1 MIGWKNCIINRWK
14 NNEPKT
20 SGNRVDDDEFV
31 LAGPSVESSKKKSKS
46 APKTENTVHIISST
60 PVS

>member
-1 MIGWKNCIINRWK
+1 MIGWKNLITNRWK

-31 LAGPSVESSKKKSKS
+31 LADPSIESSKK
-46 APKTENTVHIISST
+46 
-60 PVS
+60 